1 MCTHVWLD
9 LHHSAFFLAQY
20 LPSSS
25 TNYLVYFRQL
35 RILEQRE
42 VLFKLVLLV
51 MCISTIILSLLTR
64 TVDNLGLLVLVDKEI
79 GPEFVE

>member
-25 TNYLVYFRQL
+25 TNYLVYLRQL
-35 RILEQRE
+35 RILERRE
-42 VLFKLVLLV
+42 VLLVLLV
-51 MCISTIILSLLTR
+51 MCISNIILSLLTR